1 LVAFALPRSQRLA
14 ELDDLAKSALSTSSL
29 LLQSKHKQGSSVM
42 LAGEG
47 ALNSSFMSTPDEGV
61 TSTVEGLLNAWQYQR
76 PDASDPPEVMHMYY
90 MK

>member
-1 LVAFALPRSQRLA
+1 
-14 ELDDLAKSALSTSSL
+14 
-29 LLQSKHKQGSSVM
+29 M